1 MLENYRH
8 PELIHNSGQKMELDI
23 FLPKEQLAFEYQGA
37 HHYHD
42 IYALGSGWNQQMRDK
57 EKREK
62 CKEKG
67 ITLIEIP
74 YWWDNKLSSLIS
86 TIHLERPDL
95 LLEDRAEGQM
105 PIQLQEEIAPT
116 GILLSYFNNWQFFSE
131 KTFESDP
138 FDRCNRCNNARSR
151 LEWKSKFDGL
161 VIC

>member
-1 MLENYRH
+1 
-8 PELIHNSGQKMELDI
+8 MELDI

-42 IYALGSGWNQQMRDK
+42 IYALGSGWSQQIRDK

-86 TIHLERPDL
+86 TIHRERSDL
-95 LLEDRAEGQM
+95 VSDHKSGE
-105 PIQLQEEIAPT
+105 PIQLQDDLYSK
-116 GILLSYFNNWQFFSE
+116 GIFIFYEF
-131 KTFESDP
+131 K
-138 FDRCNRCNNARSR
+138 CINRCNIHNAWNRVEWKSR
-151 LEWKSKFDGL
+151 LEWMVFI
-161 VIC
+161 V